1 MNYLSAA
8 LIISFLCFYLKVMKK
23 HKKKKKR
30 KKTTT
35 RCHRSESAEFK
46 LKEYQNGSEP
56 DAVGKNREG
65 TSPTSKLE
73 KTLKILWKL

>member
-8 LIISFLCFYLKVMKK
+8 LIISFLCFYLKVMRK
-23 HKKKKKR
+23 HKKKKKK
-30 KKTTT
+30 KKTAC
-35 RCHRSESAEFK
+35 CHRSESAEFK
-46 LKEYQNGSEP
+46 LKEYQNGIGLA
-56 DAVGKNREG
+56 AVGKNREG

>member
-1 MNYLSAA
+1 MNYLRAA

-23 HKKKKKR
+23 HKKKKK
-30 KKTTT
+30 KTTC
-35 RCHRSESAEFK
+35 CHRSESAEFK
-46 LKEYQNGSEP
+46 LKEYQNGSEA

-73 KTLKILWKL
+73 KTSKILWKL

>member
-23 HKKKKKR
+23 HKKKKK
-30 KKTTT
+30 KTRT

-46 LKEYQNGSEP
+46 LKEYQSGSEA

>member
-8 LIISFLCFYLKVMKK
+8 LIISFLCLYLKVMKK
-23 HKKKKKR
+23 HKKR
-30 KKTTT
+30 KKTT

-46 LKEYQNGSEP
+46 LKEYQNGGEP